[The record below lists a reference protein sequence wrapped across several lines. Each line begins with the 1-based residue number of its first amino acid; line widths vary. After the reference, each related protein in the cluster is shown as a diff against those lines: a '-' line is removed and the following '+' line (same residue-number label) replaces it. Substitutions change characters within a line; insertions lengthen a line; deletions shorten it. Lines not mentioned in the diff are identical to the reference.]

1 MLKFYV
7 VLAMLFSKPVAATTS
22 SLTNELGLIDDFFG
36 ATSEY
41 LGGLVAAHRS
51 HKVLD
56 AIQEFKRLFLLFF
69 DLIDW

>member
-1 MLKFYV
+1 MLK
-7 VLAMLFSKPVAATTS
+7 
-22 SLTNELGLIDDFFG
+22 SLTNELVLVDDFFG

-56 AIQEFKRLFLLFF
+56 AFQEFKRLFLLFF